1 MNVEDEKFV
10 KVFITLAVIF
20 IILII
25 LLFSSVYK
33 INAGYRG
40 VELTFGKPSEVVSQE
55 GINFKIPIVQTVEKY
70 EVRTQ
75 KIQTIADSASLD
87 LQDVQTT
94 VALNFHLDPGTVN
107 KLHQEIGKDY
117 KIRIIDPAIQESVKA
132 ATAKFSAENL
142 IVKRPEVRN
151 TMQNLL
157 TEKLGKYHIFVDE
170 LNIENF
176 QFSEGFDAAIE
187 LKVTA
192 EQMKLKAD
200 NDLKRIIVE
209 AEQIRTQADAEA
221 YALLR
226 KADAISQSKDVVQ
239 LKLIEV
245 QEKQVIVQQNAVDKW
260 NGILPMITGTGGIPF
275 IDSSELTSRYYSN
288 EITS

>member
-1 MNVEDEKFV
+1 MDKTDEKFV
-10 KVFITLAVIF
+10 KGLITFGIIGLIVV
-20 IILII
+20 ILI
-25 LLFSSVYK
+25 FGTVYK

-40 VELTFGKPSEVVSQE
+40 VELTFGKPSNVISQE
-55 GINFKIPIVQTVEKY
+55 GINFKIPIVQSVQKY

-75 KIQTIADSASLD
+75 KIQTEADSASLD

-94 VALNFHLDPGTVN
+94 IALNFHLDPGAIN

-117 KIRIIDPAIQESVKA
+117 KVRIIDPAIQESVKA
-132 ATAKFSAENL
+132 ATAQFSAENL
-142 IVKRPEVRN
+142 IKRRPEVRQK
-151 TMQNLL
+151 MQSLL
-157 TEKLGKYHIFVDE
+157 TEKLSKYHILVDDF
-170 LNIENF
+170 NIENF

-200 NDLKRIIVE
+200 NDLQRIIVE
-209 AEQIRTQADAEA
+209 AEQIKTQADAEA

-226 KADAISQSKDVVQ
+226 KAEAISKSGDVVQ

-245 QEKQVIVQQNAVDKW
+245 QEKQVLVQQSAVDKW
-260 NGILPMITGTGGIPF
+260 DGKLPMITGTGGIPF
-275 IDSSELTSRYYSN
+275 IDSSELTSKYYQD
-288 EITS
+288 ETTS

>member
-1 MNVEDEKFV
+1 MQTEDEKLV
-10 KVFITLAVIF
+10 KGVITYGIISLIVV
-20 IILII
+20 ILI
-25 LLFSSVYK
+25 FGAVYK

-40 VELTFGKPSEVVSQE
+40 VKLTFGKPSEMISQE
-55 GINFKIPIVQTVEKY
+55 GLNFKIPIVQTVQKY

-75 KIQTIADSASLD
+75 KIQTLADSASLD

-94 VALNFHLDPGTVN
+94 IALNFHLDPGTVN

-142 IVKRPEVRN
+142 IKKRPEVRN
-151 TMQNLL
+151 EMQVLL

-200 NDLKRIIVE
+200 NDLQRIMVE
-209 AEQIRTQADAEA
+209 AEQIKTQADAEA
-221 YALLR
+221 YALLK
-226 KADAISQSKDVVQ
+226 KADAISKSKDVVQ

-245 QEKQVIVQQNAVDKW
+245 QEKQVIVQQSAVDKW
-260 NGILPMITGTGGIPF
+260 DGKLPMITGTGGIPF
-275 IDSSELTSRYYSN
+275 IDSSELTSKYYPDGT
-288 EITS
+288 TS

>member
-1 MNVEDEKFV
+1 MDKTDEKLI
-10 KVFITLAVIF
+10 KGLITFGLIGLVV
-20 IILII
+20 IILI
-25 LLFSSVYK
+25 FGTVYK

-40 VELTFGKPSEVVSQE
+40 VELTFGKPSEIISQE
-55 GINFKIPIVQTVEKY
+55 GINFKMPIVQSVQKY

-75 KIQTIADSASLD
+75 KIQTEADSASLD

-94 VALNFHLDPGTVN
+94 IALNFHLDPGAIN

-117 KIRIIDPAIQESVKA
+117 KVRIIDPAIQESVKA
-132 ATAKFSAENL
+132 ATAQFSAENL
-142 IVKRPEVRN
+142 IKRRPEVRQK
-151 TMQNLL
+151 MQSLL
-157 TEKLGKYHIFVDE
+157 TEKLSKYHILVDDF
-170 LNIENF
+170 NIENF

-200 NDLKRIIVE
+200 NDLQRIMVE
-209 AEQIRTQADAEA
+209 AEQIKTQADAEA
-221 YALLR
+221 YALLM
-226 KADAISQSKDVVQ
+226 KADAISKSKDVVQ

-260 NGILPMITGTGGIPF
+260 DGKLPMITGTGGIPF
-275 IDSSELTSRYYSN
+275 IDSSELTSKYYQD
-288 EITS
+288 ETTS